1 MEMRESSCPQPEK
14 ANEEQTLIQ
23 PDRAN
28 DTDAAIN
35 EISSETIST
44 EETISTDPEA
54 EAELEVSV
62 AIEEEQT
69 ENAPLTKAL
78 LIEQAKAL
86 LEKDPA
92 DIQREAITRIRQH
105 YNTLC
110 KNEVESAR
118 TLWVEE
124 GNAPEDFVVTE
135 DAEDTVFTELINEIK
150 EKKNLWAE
158 QKEKERQDNLKAKNE
173 IIEQINALAG
183 DTDNVNRTFQL
194 YRELQDKFN
203 AIGEVPPTDE
213 TSVWKRFQESRERY
227 SDNLKIN
234 KELRDYDFKKNLDLK
249 NSILE
254 EAIALDSEEDVIIA
268 FRRLQ
273 DLHDK
278 WRQIGPVAKE
288 IREDLWNKFKDA
300 SAAVN
305 KKYQAFFEERKARE
319 TANEEAKNALCDR
332 IEALDYSVLKSFA
345 QWDEMTNTIIGLQNE
360 WKTLGFA
367 SRKINNALFARFRK
381 SCDEFF
387 TAKANY
393 FKSVK
398 EEYAANLAKKTALA
412 ERAEALKDSTDWRKA
427 TDQFVAMQ
435 KEWKTIGAVPKR
447 HSDAVWN
454 RFLSACDYFFDKKK
468 EATSGQRAEEHANLK
483 TKREIIEAL
492 KNIDENLPDNEAVA
506 QLRELQDKWQQTGH
520 VPFRDKDKVNDA
532 YRTAVNALRQRLNVR
547 ENRARMDRFEANISQ
562 IEGDQQ
568 RLYRER
574 DRLARALEGRRN
586 EIRTY
591 ENNIGFLTSKSKSG
605 ESMVNEF
612 RNKIQRLKE
621 DINQIKEKIELID
634 SKLK

>member
-23 PDRAN
+23 PDRAT

-35 EISSETIST
+35 QISSGTIST
-44 EETISTDPEA
+44 EESTNDPEA

-92 DIQREAITRIRQH
+92 DIQREVITRIRQH

-110 KNEVESAR
+110 KNEVENAR

-135 DAEDTVFTELINEIK
+135 DADDSVFAELINEIK

-173 IIEQINALAG
+173 IIEQINALAE

-213 TSVWKRFQESRERY
+213 TSVWKRFQEARERY

-249 NSILE
+249 NSILD

-300 SAAVN
+300 SAVVN

-532 YRTAVNALRQRLNVR
+532 YRAAVNALRQRLNVR

>member
-1 MEMRESSCPQPEK
+1 MEMREPSCPQPEM
-14 ANEEQTLIQ
+14 ASDEQTLTKSDYDTIVEAENT
-23 PDRAN
+23 AN
-28 DTDAAIN
+28 DA
-35 EISSETIST
+35 SSDI
-44 EETISTDPEA
+44 DPEA
-54 EAELEVSV
+54 EAETVMSE

-69 ENAPLTKAL
+69 NTIPLTKEL

-92 DIQREAITRIRQH
+92 EIQRESIARIRQH
-105 YNTLC
+105 YNNLC

-135 DAEDTVFTELINEIK
+135 DAEDAVFSNIINEIR

-158 QKEKERQDNLKAKNE
+158 QKELERKANLQAKNE
-173 IIEQINALAG
+173 IIDQINALAE
-183 DTDNVNRTFQL
+183 DTDNVNRTFPL

-203 AIGEVPPTDE
+203 ALGEVPPTDE
-213 TSVWKRFQESRERY
+213 TSVWKRFQEARERY

-249 NSILE
+249 NELLNQ
-254 EAIALDSEEDVIIA
+254 AIALDSEEDVVVA

-273 DLHDK
+273 ELHDK
-278 WRQIGPVAKE
+278 WRQIGPVAKD
-288 IREDLWNKFKDA
+288 IREELWNKFKDA

-319 TANEEAKNALCDR
+319 TANEEAKNALCDQ
-332 IEALDYSVLKSFA
+332 IEALDYSSLKSFA
-345 QWDEMTNTIIGLQNE
+345 QWDEMTNKIIALQNE
-360 WKTLGFA
+360 WKTIGFA
-367 SRKINNALFARFRK
+367 SRKVNNALFARFRK

-387 TAKANY
+387 TAKAAY

-412 ERAEALKDSTDWRKA
+412 ERAEALKDSTDWKKTA
-427 TDQFVAMQ
+427 EQFVAMQ

-447 HSDAVWN
+447 HSDAVWH

-468 EATSGQRAEEHANLK
+468 EATSGQRAEEQANLK
-483 TKREIIEAL
+483 TKREIIDAL
-492 KNIDENLPDNEAVA
+492 KSIDENTPDNEAA
-506 QLRELQDKWQQTGH
+506 AKLHELQDKWQQTGH
-520 VPFRDKDKVNDA
+520 VPFRDKDKVNDG
-532 YRTAVNALRQRLNVR
+532 YRAAVNALRQRLNMH
-547 ENRARMDRFEANISQ
+547 ENRNRMDRFEANISQ

-574 DRLARALEGRRN
+574 DRLVRALEGRSN

-605 ESMVNEF
+605 ESMLNEF

-621 DINQIKEKIELID
+621 DIDQIKEKIELID